1 MDLELEEDGTFEE
14 DVLGELQE
22 HVPAD
27 DGPQCGMSDD
37 ERLYLKYG
45 EDTYLLHSMSEEEA
59 EKSASAGDNM
69 IEMLS
74 AESNMGRVL
83 RIVKIPGHVLTYIFA
98 IIYATLGIV
107 CIATPS
113 TVINVLAYIVGGVMV
128 VIGVVQFISA
138 VMSGEYKQTKTNTTA
153 TSVII
158 AGLGVLFICQQ
169 ATDPAG
175 ETAIVLISVLWA
187 VLGLFEVAH
196 LFNHAIKRIANS
208 ERFVY
213 YVIKGIIELIVSF
226 TLLWAPS
233 NADAHEFHII
243 MFGVSL
249 LIEAVT
255 MIPQIKAVVTA
266 K

>member
-1 MDLELEEDGTFEE
+1 MELGMGDKDILSRLQDNEQEAEAPAEDMSE
-14 DVLGELQE
+14 DEKK
-22 HVPAD
+22 
-27 DGPQCGMSDD
+27 
-37 ERLYLKYG
+37 YLKYG
-45 EDTYLLHSMSEEEA
+45 TDTYLLHSMSAEEA
-59 EKSASAGDNM
+59 EKSESAGDNM
-69 IEMLS
+69 IELLS
-74 AESNMGRVL
+74 AESNMGRIL
-83 RIVKIPGHVLTYIFA
+83 KFIHIPEHVLTYIFA
-98 IIYATLGIV
+98 VIYAALGIV

-113 TVINVLAYIVGGVMV
+113 TVIDFLAYVVGGVMV
-128 VIGVVQFISA
+128 LLGVVQFISA

-153 TSVII
+153 TSIII

-169 ATDPAG
+169 ATDPEG
-175 ETAIVLISVLWA
+175 ETAIILISVLWA

-196 LFNHAIKRIANS
+196 LFNHAFKRIANS

-233 NADAHEFHII
+233 NSDAHEFHII

-255 MIPQIKAVVTA
+255 MIPQIKAIVTA

>member
-1 MDLELEEDGTFEE
+1 MEEKDILTELEENVPEEEPVQEDGFGGTEE
-14 DVLGELQE
+14 EK
-22 HVPAD
+22 
-27 DGPQCGMSDD
+27 
-37 ERLYLKYG
+37 LYLTYG
-45 EDTYLLHSMSEEEA
+45 DDTMLLHGMEEEEG
-59 EKSASAGDNM
+59 EKSESAGDNM

-74 AESNMGRVL
+74 VENYMGQVL
-83 RIVKIPGHVLTYIFA
+83 RVVHMPEHVLTYVFA
-98 IIYATLGIV
+98 ILYAAFGIV

-113 TVINVLAYIVGGVMV
+113 TVINFLAYVVGGVMV
-128 VIGVVQFISA
+128 IIGLVMFISA

-158 AGLGVLFICQQ
+158 LGLGILFICQQ
-169 ATDPAG
+169 ATEPEG
-175 ETAIVLISVLWA
+175 ETAVILISILWA

-196 LFNHAIKRIANS
+196 LLNHAIKRIANS

-213 YVIKGIIELIVSF
+213 YVIKAIIELIVSF
-226 TLLWAPS
+226 TLLWDPS
-233 NADAHEFHII
+233 NSDAHEFHII

-255 MIPQIKAVVTA
+255 MIPQIKAIVTA